1 MTAVSRKWKKPGR
14 SAQDYVGEKT
24 SIQERLKDAKREWA
38 ERNTPD
44 KPPPPQKKSL

>member
-14 SAQDYVGEKT
+14 SAQDCLGEKT

-38 ERNTPD
+38 ERKTPD
-44 KPPPPQKKSL
+44 KPAPQKKSL

>member
-14 SAQDYVGEKT
+14 SAQDYLGEKT

-38 ERNTPD
+38 ERKTPD
-44 KPPPPQKKSL
+44 KPAPQKKSL